1 MAWLIKLS
9 HWCIPILLLAILGTG
24 YYKKIKVYE
33 VFIQGA
39 IEGLQTTF
47 KLMPY
52 IIAIFTAIGL
62 FRTSGALEWLLR
74 LFRPVL
80 LWLHLPPDLL
90 TLGILK
96 PLSGS
101 AALGTTAELLSKY
114 GPDSV
119 LGMTASIIQGSCET
133 TFYVISLYLGSVGI
147 RDSRHL
153 IAVGLISELAA
164 FAMALWIGSLIGH

>member
-1 MAWLIKLS
+1 MSRLIQFS
-9 HWCIPILLLAILGTG
+9 HWCIPILLLVILGVG
-24 YYKKIKVYE
+24 YYKKIRVYE

-39 IEGLQTTF
+39 VEGLRTTF
-47 KLMPY
+47 RLTPY

-62 FRTSGALEWLLR
+62 FRTSGALEWFLR
-74 LFRPVL
+74 LLRPVL
-80 LWLHLPPDLL
+80 QWLHLPPDLL

-101 AALGTTAELLSKY
+101 AALGTTAELLDKY
-114 GPDSV
+114 GPDSA

-153 IAVGLISELAA
+153 VAVGLISELAA
-164 FAMALWIGSLIGH
+164 FIMALWMGSLIGR